1 MCFPWRLGGKWYSNS
16 LLLLRKTEICIEQRE
31 RTISPSDAASMCVT
45 GAMRAEKQP
54 ESSDLVLSYV
64 TKNAA
69 ARTKHKH
76 SLFIYCLHER
86 AHKKKKKNRK
96 WSSSVSKLNSCFV
109 ADKNE
114 EWRVYRLE
122 KIPRQQRAR
131 RRRCPWIPRPC
142 GSPADS
148 VNAS

>member
-86 AHKKKKKNRK
+86 AHTQKKKKT
-96 WSSSVSKLNSCFV
+96 
-109 ADKNE
+109 
-114 EWRVYRLE
+114 
-122 KIPRQQRAR
+122 
-131 RRRCPWIPRPC
+131 
-142 GSPADS
+142 GSE
-148 VNAS
+148 VHQLASWTLVLWQIKMKSDECTVWKRSHGSRGHAGVDAPESPGLVEALLTL

>member
-1 MCFPWRLGGKWYSNS
+1 MTCFPWRLGGKWYSNS
-16 LLLLRKTEICIEQRE
+16 LLLLRKTEICIEQKE

-54 ESSDLVLSYV
+54 ESSDLMLSYV

-76 SLFIYCLHER
+76 SLFIYCLHECT
-86 AHKKKKKNRK
+86 HKKKNRK

-109 ADKNE
+109 AVKSD

-122 KIPRQQRAR
+122 KIPQQQRAR